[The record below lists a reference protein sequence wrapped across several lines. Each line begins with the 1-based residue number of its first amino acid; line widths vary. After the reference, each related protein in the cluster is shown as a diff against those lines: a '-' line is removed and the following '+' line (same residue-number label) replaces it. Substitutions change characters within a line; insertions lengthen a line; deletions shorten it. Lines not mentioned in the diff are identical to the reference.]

1 MEVLEFVWWRFCGR
15 DFSWEYHVPAFCIP
29 NAQLCGQNLPTLEM
43 KIPKTWM
50 CMNRWRAPPYSEGSE
65 DIIICNDCLAYIGT
79 VHVFYVLVVH
89 VYTYFN
95 CTCLFQAA
103 GGILCCALVLP
114 IWLGFRLLPFVWSPS
129 SCCARVSPMLSGVLI
144 TCNAL
149 RWSWHWHLK
158 PSIHRCSSL
167 EIQWLRDDVSRQS
180 VCVSTRIAKAE
191 WVVETCWKFDLA
203 YKCNGLIAGLNTFE
217 TCRVLPFETRLLKL
231 DPFALCDAGASTRKL
246 VAYFSGFRKICRCL
260 SKHRGDATRCAIV
273 AAWPQ
278 RKFNMTVGTRLGR
291 YPKISAYKMSQDVTR
306 CYKMLRDVLRCCK
319 MLQGLVKHR
328 VWAK

>member
-1 MEVLEFVWWRFCGR
+1 MEVLKFVWWRFCGR

-103 GGILCCALVLP
+103 GGILCCALVLQ
-114 IWLGFRLLPFVWSPS
+114 IWLGFRPLPFVWSPS

-167 EIQWLRDDVSRQS
+167 EIQWLRDDVSRLS
-180 VCVSTRIAKAE
+180 VCVSTHTFETCWNKAE
-191 WVVETCWKFDLA
+191 WVVEPCWKFGICMLLQWIDCWAEYVWNMSNLA
-203 YKCNGLIAGLNTFE
+203 FWNSIPLDNATQ
-217 TCRVLPFETRLLKL
+217 VLQPENLSHTSLVFGRS
-231 DPFALCDAGASTRKL
+231 ADAYPSIEEMRQ
-246 VAYFSGFRKICRCL
+246 
-260 SKHRGDATRCAIV
+260 DAQSL
-273 AAWPQ
+273 P
-278 RKFNMTVGTRLGR
+278 LGR
-291 YPKISAYKMSQDVTR
+291 NGNSTWQ
-306 CYKMLRDVLRCCK
+306 L
-319 MLQGLVKHR
+319 GLG
-328 VWAK
+328 

>member
-79 VHVFYVLVVH
+79 VHVFYVLVIH

-129 SCCARVSPMLSGVLI
+129 SCCARASPMLSGVLI

-167 EIQWLRDDVSRQS
+167 EIQWLRDDVSRLS
-180 VCVSTRIAKAE
+180 VCVSTHTFETCWNIAE
-191 WVVETCWKFDLA
+191 WVVESLA
-203 YKCNGLIAGLNTFE
+203 FAYICNGLIAGLNMFE
-217 TCRVLPFETRLLKL
+217 TCRVLPFEPRSLWIMRRRCFNPKTCRILLWCSEDLQMPIQASRRCDKMRNRCRL
-231 DPFALCDAGASTRKL
+231 A
-246 VAYFSGFRKICRCL
+246 
-260 SKHRGDATRCAIV
+260 ATEIQHDSWDSARS
-273 AAWPQ
+273 
-278 RKFNMTVGTRLGR
+278 
-291 YPKISAYKMSQDVTR
+291 IS
-306 CYKMLRDVLRCCK
+306 
-319 MLQGLVKHR
+319 
-328 VWAK
+328 